1 MSAEAEP
8 APEAKKKK
16 GMDMGLVATLVLA
29 VIALV
34 VIVLTF
40 VIGIDVAF
48 YAALAATPIWIVIM
62 MIMAVDGANPGNAVP
77 TRDELD

>member
-1 MSAEAEP
+1 MSADAEA
-8 APEAKKKK
+8 APETKKKK
-16 GMDMGLVATLVLA
+16 GVDVGLLAAIILGNITLIVL
-29 VIALV
+29 
-34 VIVLTF
+34 VLTF